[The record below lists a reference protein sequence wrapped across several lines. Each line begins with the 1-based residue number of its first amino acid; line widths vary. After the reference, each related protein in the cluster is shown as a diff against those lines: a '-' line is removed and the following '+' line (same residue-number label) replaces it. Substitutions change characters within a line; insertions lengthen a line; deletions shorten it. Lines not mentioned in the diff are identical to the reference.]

1 MSSNILIRIN
11 LNTII
16 KNLKH
21 NALSFFNVLPA
32 IPHLQPEPTINRH
45 QIVEI
50 IMTLPT
56 IIINR
61 TKITYQ
67 ANPDGT
73 ITFVKSIPEATTNA
87 QNHKEYK

>member
-21 NALSFFNVLPA
+21 NALSFFNVLPT
-32 IPHLQPEPTINRH
+32 IPHLQSTVI
-45 QIVEI
+45 IVEI

>member
-1 MSSNILIRIN
+1 VTLSKTQNYKIIFLLIN
-11 LNTII
+11 LQSVKAI
-16 KNLKH
+16 KI
-21 NALSFFNVLPA
+21 S
-32 IPHLQPEPTINRH
+32 HLQPEPTINRH

-56 IIINR
+56 IILR
-61 TKITYQ
+61 RPKITYQ